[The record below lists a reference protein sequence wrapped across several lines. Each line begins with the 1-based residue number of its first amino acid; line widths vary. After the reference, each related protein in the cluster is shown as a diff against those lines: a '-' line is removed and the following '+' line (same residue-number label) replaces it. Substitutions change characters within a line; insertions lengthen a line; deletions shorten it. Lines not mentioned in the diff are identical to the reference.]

1 MSELPVALPPDMD
14 RVISTPDRR
23 VRVFVSS
30 TLTELAAD
38 RLAASSAITRMHLT
52 PVMFEVGARTHSARE
67 LYRAYLDQSDVFIG
81 IYGQQYGWV
90 APGESVS
97 GLEDEYLRSGS
108 KPKLIYVKAGA
119 TRDPE
124 LQTLLD
130 RIRADDGASY
140 KHFRDAGEL
149 VELIADDLA
158 VLLTETFTRPDAAVP
173 GLRPAVPP
181 VTVNQIVGRDEE
193 LAEVATLLRDPTVH
207 LVSLIGPGGI
217 GKTRL
222 AVELARI
229 LAAGVP
235 AEIDGVSFVDLSGL
249 RDPGSWPSS
258 VTAALGIRPEGNRP
272 VLDLL
277 IDRLQGRRQ
286 LLILDNF
293 EQLVTG
299 AADLG
304 VLLAACQ
311 DLTVLVT
318 SRIVLGLRAEREFSL
333 LPLPIPAIGERL
345 DIKLIQQSPAVQLL
359 VARARQVRP
368 SFRVTSANAVAIA
381 ELCQR
386 LEGIP
391 LALELAA
398 AQLRL
403 LTPGALLLRL
413 GRQLDRTLDL
423 SASTVDSPGRQRTLR
438 ATIEWSHS
446 LLSEAERTLLARLSV
461 FTGTWTLRATDAVGT
476 VDGDLD
482 AFDTLTSLVAQ
493 SLIRTDESDPD
504 EPRFRMLETLRTY
517 AFERLEERGE
527 VDQAFE
533 RLATYL
539 LDVVAE
545 VRDGLQ
551 GSHHRDAAERLDRE
565 RDEITSAIAW
575 ALTADHA
582 ETVGGLLTPLF
593 TYWWSRGLLPMTH
606 HMAEKA
612 AQLPSAAN
620 LVPYQAALLLGARG
634 MSMVMVGLTEL
645 AIPLLHQTVETA
657 AALGNRRL
665 QAYGLLGLAWALVPT
680 ALDRA
685 RERLNEAANGFRET
699 GDQWGLAL
707 TLTTQ
712 GQLYLLDEDADA
724 ARIAHLH
731 ALDAAEAIDNDHL
744 KAQVLDMLGLD
755 AVATGDLVEARERY
769 ISAAAIHSQL
779 LDYEGS
785 AYGLSGLA
793 GLTLAQH
800 KPEAAARLMGAS
812 DHARQVVGIVLW
824 PGMKA
829 MEDERQ
835 GAAMRVVGKTPFDA
849 AFTEGTH
856 LHIAEAFAYGLAA
869 TASVEGAQA
878 PALSHES

>member
-1 MSELPVALPPDMD
+1 MNRLSDTD
-14 RVISTPDRR
+14 RVITTPDRR

-30 TLTELAAD
+30 TLTELADD
-38 RLAASSAITRMHLT
+38 RLAASAAITRMHLT

-67 LYRAYLDQSDVFIG
+67 LYRAYLGQSDVFIG
-81 IYGQQYGWV
+81 IYAQQYGWV

-97 GLEDEYLRSGS
+97 GLEDEYVRSGS
-108 KPKLIYVKAGA
+108 KPKLIYVKAGDR
-119 TRDPE
+119 RDPK
-124 LQTLLD
+124 LQGLLD
-130 RIRADDGASY
+130 RIKADDGASY
-140 KHFRDAGEL
+140 KHFRDADEL

-158 VLLTETFTRPDAAVP
+158 VLLTETFTRSDASAMP
-173 GLRPAVPP
+173 ELRPAIPP
-181 VTVNQIVGRDEE
+181 VSVSGIVGREDE
-193 LAEVATLLRDPTVH
+193 LVAVAALLRDPAVH
-207 LVSLIGPGGI
+207 LVSLVGPGGI

-229 LAAGVP
+229 LGAGVP
-235 AEIDGVSFVDLSGL
+235 AELDGVSFVDLSGV
-249 RDPGSWPSS
+249 RDPGSWPSGVTS
-258 VTAALGIRPEGNRP
+258 VLGIRPEGNRS
-272 VLDLL
+272 VLELL

-293 EQLVTG
+293 EQLVAG
-299 AADLG
+299 ASDLG
-304 VLLAACQ
+304 ALLSACQ

-318 SRIVLGLRAEREFSL
+318 SRIVLRLRGEREFSL
-333 LPLPIPAIGERL
+333 LPLPIPAIGEAL
-345 DIKLIQQSPAVQLL
+345 DVASIERSPSVQLL

-368 SFRVTSANAVAIA
+368 SFDVTPANAAAIV

-403 LTPGALLLRL
+403 LTPGSLVLRL
-413 GRQLDRTLDL
+413 GEQLDRTLSL
-423 SASTVDSPGRQRTLR
+423 TATTVDSPSRQRTLR

-446 LLSEAERTLLARLSV
+446 LLSEAERALLARLSV
-461 FTGTWTLRATDAVGT
+461 FTGTWTFKATDAVGT

-527 VDQAFE
+527 VEATFG
-533 RLATYL
+533 RLASYL
-539 LDVVAE
+539 LEVVADL
-545 VRDGLQ
+545 RDGLQ
-551 GSHHRDAAERLDRE
+551 GSQHRVAAERLDRE
-565 RDEITSAIAW
+565 LDEITSAIAW
-575 ALTADHA
+575 ALSADHA

-606 HMAEKA
+606 DMAEKA

-620 LVPYQAALLLGARG
+620 LAPYDAALLLGARG
-634 MSMVMVGLTEL
+634 MSMVMVGLTEQ
-645 AIPLLHQTVETA
+645 AAPLLRETVKTA
-657 AALGNRRL
+657 ARLGNRRL
-665 QAYGLLGLAWALVPT
+665 KAYGLLGLAWALVPT
-680 ALDRA
+680 DPKSAG
-685 RERLNEAANGFRET
+685 ERLDGAADGFRET

-712 GQLYLLDEDADA
+712 GQLYLLAENAGS
-724 ARIAHLH
+724 ARTVHLN
-731 ALDAAEAIDNDHL
+731 ALRAAEAIDNDHL

-755 AVATGDLVEARERY
+755 AVAAGDLVEARERY
-769 ISAAAIHSQL
+769 IAAAALHSRL

-785 AYGLSGLA
+785 AYGLAGLA

-800 KPEAAARLMGAS
+800 RSEATARLMGAS
-812 DHARQVVGIVLW
+812 DHARRVVGVVLW

-829 MEDERQ
+829 LEDNRRAVATDLM
-835 GAAMRVVGKTPFDA
+835 GPAPFTS
-849 AFTEGTH
+849 AFAKGTH
-856 LHIAEAFAYGLAA
+856 MHIAEAFAYGLAA
-869 TASVEGAQA
+869 TSSGESVFN
-878 PALSHES
+878 PV